1 MLFCQHCRRSR
12 DGSPRRCVCA
22 AAAVSVFAASPVLH
36 ELPHGQL
43 LNLRG
48 SLHVQP
54 ILPPDLPHTHHDKA
68 PPPQTS
74 RISIVASTS
83 SLASANG
90 AIWWHVPGWP
100 PNS

>member
-22 AAAVSVFAASPVLH
+22 AAAVSVFAVLH
-36 ELPHGQL
+36 VLPHGQH

-48 SLHVQP
+48 SLRVQP
-54 ILPPDLPHTHHDKA
+54 LLPPDLRHTHHDKA

-83 SLASANG
+83 SVAPSPDSA
-90 AIWWHVPGWP
+90 ISWHVPGWP
-100 PNS
+100 PDS